1 MRGLFG
7 NCNRLFVT
15 IGLFLSYMLGTPW
28 GNSKFLVGFSN
39 SALVAA
45 GIVTLFEFLMLFT
58 YETPRWLYSKGH
70 NYLGKRVLS
79 ILRGP
84 RHRHHIE
91 NEIERIKAALRSRI
105 RISVI
110 EQLLEFNSLSILLP
124 VILVSLLMFFQQFSG
139 INAAIFYSASIF
151 NSSGYNVQ
159 QSNYIAVGLSGV
171 QIVATFISVVLIDLL
186 GRRVL
191 LTISSIGIV
200 LSSFTMGVFFYIY
213 KEKCDSCLGPADIK
227 CHREADFHS
236 ISVCETESF
245 GFLAIV
251 SLIIFVGSFSLGW
264 GPIPWSSMSELLPTR
279 VRSLAGSVTAFINWT
294 FAVIITV
301 AFQHYSEKVTPA
313 GTWWSFS
320 FVMLLS
326 IVFVI
331 LFLPETKGR
340 TLEEIQQHFER
351 GQILAISFGKKSH
364 QNIGQRAPFS
374 SRASITDVD

>member
-7 NCNRLFVT
+7 NCNQLFVT

-58 YETPRWLYSKGH
+58 YETPRWLYYKGH
-70 NYLGKRVLS
+70 DILGKHVLS

-84 RHRHHIE
+84 KHRHHIE
-91 NEIERIKAALRSRI
+91 NEIERIKASLRST
-105 RISVI
+105 ISI
-110 EQLLEFNSLSILLP
+110 KEQLLAFKSLSILLP
-124 VILVSLLMFFQQFSG
+124 FILVLLLMFFQQFSG

-151 NSSGYNVQ
+151 NSSGYTVQ
-159 QSNYIAVGLSGV
+159 QSNYISAFGLGGV

-191 LTISSIGIV
+191 LTISSIGMV

-245 GFLAIV
+245 GILAIV
-251 SLIIFVGSFSLGW
+251 SMMIFIVSFSLGW
-264 GPIPWSSMSELLPTR
+264 GPIPWSSMSELLPSR
-279 VRSLAGSVTAFINWT
+279 VRSLAGSLATFTNWT
-294 FAVIITV
+294 FAAIITL
-301 AFQHYSEKVTPA
+301 AFKHYSDKVTPA
-313 GTWWSFS
+313 GAWWSFS

-326 IVFVI
+326 IFFVI
-331 LFLPETKGR
+331 MFLPETKGH